1 MKNKFSLSK
10 IIATCFYVGFIPKA
24 PGTFGSIIAFPL
36 YALLTYLVS
45 MAKGG
50 VSSISAS
57 QLINNILVM
66 NAALFFIGIWAA
78 DKYSSDIGN
87 EDPSEVVIDE
97 VVGQLLTISLVVL
110 LLPYIGGEA
119 IMKFKQH
126 GIDEFKLAA
135 LNFLGAF
142 LMFRLFDITKPWP
155 IDYLEKRFKG
165 GFGIMI
171 DDILAAIFAVVMQF
185 FILYAIIEKI

>member
-1 MKNKFSLSK
+1 
-10 IIATCFYVGFIPKA
+10 
-24 PGTFGSIIAFPL
+24 
-36 YALLTYLVS
+36 
-45 MAKGG
+45 
-50 VSSISAS
+50 
-57 QLINNILVM
+57 
-66 NAALFFIGIWAA
+66 
-78 DKYSSDIGN
+78 
-87 EDPSEVVIDE
+87 
-97 VVGQLLTISLVVL
+97 
-110 LLPYIGGEA
+110 
-119 IMKFKQH
+119 MKFKQH

-171 DDILAAIFAVVMQF
+171 DDILAAIFAVVMQL